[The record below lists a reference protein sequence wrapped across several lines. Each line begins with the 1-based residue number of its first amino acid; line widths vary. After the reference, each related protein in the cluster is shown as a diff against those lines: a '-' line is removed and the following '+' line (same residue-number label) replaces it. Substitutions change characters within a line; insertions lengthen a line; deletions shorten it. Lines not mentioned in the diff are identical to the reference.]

1 MALDLTIK
9 NLLLLSLCA
18 ELIPELHLL
27 FITLCVNT
35 LHLFPIYCRL
45 NRTPIIELK
54 IEHSIVT
61 QIDFDLAES
70 SNIIYLGQYDTVS
83 VHNGTAE
90 STIYESFD
98 LEGFF
103 PTSFTEIIV
112 LDPVEQC
119 LKKFDRTT
127 GMQSAFSGTCI
138 YGQSVWRHPTSII
151 IDRMNSSQYLVTDIA
166 TVKAVDVA
174 T

>member
-1 MALDLTIK
+1 M
-9 NLLLLSLCA
+9 
-18 ELIPELHLL
+18 
-27 FITLCVNT
+27 
-35 LHLFPIYCRL
+35 

-127 GMQSAFSGTCI
+127 GMQSTFSGTCI
-138 YGQSVWRHPTSII
+138 YGQSVWTHPTSII